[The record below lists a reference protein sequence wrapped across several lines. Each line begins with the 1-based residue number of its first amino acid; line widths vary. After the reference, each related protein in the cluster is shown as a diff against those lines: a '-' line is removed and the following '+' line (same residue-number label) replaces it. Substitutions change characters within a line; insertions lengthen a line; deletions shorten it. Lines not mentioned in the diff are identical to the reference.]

1 MHSVFQALECERHR
15 ARPGRVCLSGL
26 CKLFGKDVEEVKKT
40 VEITREI
47 IHDFIMDEPSD
58 FVDFCQK
65 LYEAEVMAYLDY
77 RQQEFDEWIDSR
89 IRGEG

>member
-1 MHSVFQALECERHR
+1 M
-15 ARPGRVCLSGL
+15 
-26 CKLFGKDVEEVKKT
+26 KKT

-77 RQQEFDEWIDSR
+77 RQQEFDEWIDIR

>member
-1 MHSVFQALECERHR
+1 MLEALECKRHR
-15 ARPGRVCLSGL
+15 TRPGRVCLSGL
-26 CKLFGKDVEEVKKT
+26 RKLFGKDVEEVKKT

>member
-1 MHSVFQALECERHR
+1 M
-15 ARPGRVCLSGL
+15 
-26 CKLFGKDVEEVKKT
+26 KKT

-65 LYEAEVMAYLDY
+65 LYEAEVLAYLDY